1 MKDPVVLDEL
11 DYWWMRAVLA
21 SRNKKPLL
29 VTVKDFERI
38 SELKEQAGLWLW
50 RNETDTFLGI
60 KVEIVDY

>member
-1 MKDPVVLDEL
+1 MKDPLVLDEL

-21 SRNKKPLL
+21 SRNKKPLR

-38 SELKEQAGLWLW
+38 SELKQEAGLWLW
-50 RNETDTFLGI
+50 RNETNTFLGI